1 MKQLLSPSINIKL
14 LIAVLFIAIQSTAQP
29 KIIIGENGKS
39 YYYIYINSSAPKSVK
54 AAADDL
60 KLYINKASGLSLK
73 IVSGDRTPSGNYISI
88 GSTTALKASGINTT
102 GIYSDGFRIT
112 TKDKNLFIFGNDTP
126 DGNVNSLG
134 GRSNGTANGV
144 YTFLENYL
152 GIKWLMPG
160 EAGEYIPK
168 TEIVAIP
175 AINILESSP
184 FLYRHEPHI
193 GNGELPEEWAGRM
206 KLGKVSFPQYNHAWE
221 KTIPASL
228 YDEHPTWFAQINGK
242 HLPPGERY
250 KLETTNPE
258 LVQAYANVIIKEFRK
273 DTSLKWYS
281 LSPSDGINGEV
292 GWSNSKEA
300 LALIEKR
307 VNGKNSRTSLI
318 LKFYNDVAK
327 IVRKEFPDN
336 KLGGYIYADYFY
348 PPSSGIPKMEP
359 NLAFMIATHVSYGYQ
374 LYRKATQVEWE
385 SVVSAW
391 AKSAKEN
398 GFDIYYYD
406 LPTAIMQHNGI
417 VMPPAPEILNFIYP
431 RLLKYGFKGAY
442 IYGRPVWPVFG
453 PSNYTIAK
461 MKWNPKLDANKVLS
475 EYYQKAYG
483 NAAAVHVEKLYNKLD
498 SGYKVFYN
506 NHPEANYNLAPA
518 LLKEI
523 YGVIYPQ
530 LEIEMTRALNAKSTD
545 ESQAKRLE
553 QLGKVFYVMH
563 WNLSSLGLLSKNF
576 TASFAKNDAELD
588 ELLTNN
594 KGGLGII
601 TDESNTIISQRVK
614 VEGITDNPGKR
625 KLTNFPTNG
634 SAQLLLYA
642 PADGKVTVTY
652 NKFNSL
658 GEFVRYSLLES
669 DGKFIKSGALREGRK
684 IEFVAKK
691 GKSYLVDMVN
701 RRTAMDLSVE
711 GAYIAYKTNRDKSKG
726 FRIPLEMV
734 KGDNLPMYFYVP
746 AGTGNFGV
754 NMSFAS
760 GVIAKIYSPDGQ
772 EAGEL
777 NTVQT
782 PSSRFT
788 SKQTNATGGFW
799 KIVINKPTDAKNKTV
814 ALMLDEDLPQWF
826 MPEDEGLIRVGK

>member
-1 MKQLLSPSINIKL
+1 LLVV
-14 LIAVLFIAIQSTAQP
+14 VLFITLQSSGQN
-29 KIIIGENGKS
+29 KIIIGQNGKTS
-39 YYYIYINSSAPKSVK
+39 YSIYIDPSAPKTVK
-54 AAADDL
+54 AAASDL
-60 KLYINKASGLSLK
+60 KLYINKASGISLN
-73 IVSGDRTPSGNYISI
+73 IVSGAKAPAANFISVGN
-88 GSTTALKASGINTT
+88 TAALKASALNTN
-102 GIYSDGFRIT
+102 GIYGDGYKIVN
-112 TKDKNLFIFGNDTP
+112 KNNNVFIFGNDTP
-126 DGNVNSLG
+126 DGVVNASG
-134 GRSNGTANGV
+134 GKSNGTANGV
-144 YTFLENYL
+144 YTFLEKYL
-152 GIKWLMPG
+152 GINWLMPG

-168 TEIVAIP
+168 TDIVALP
-175 AINILESSP
+175 AINLSESSP

-193 GNGELPEEWAGRM
+193 GNGELPEEWARRM
-206 KLGKVSFPQYNHAWE
+206 KLGKVSSPEYNHAWE

-228 YDEHPTWFAQINGK
+228 YDEHPSWFAQINGK

-258 LVQAYANVIIKEFRK
+258 LVQAYANVIIETFRK
-273 DTSLKWYS
+273 DSSIKWYS

-307 VNGKNSRTSLI
+307 ANGKNSRTSLI

-327 IVRKEFPDN
+327 IVRKEFPDR

-348 PPSSGIPKMEP
+348 PPAAGIPKLEP
-359 NLAFMIATHVSYGYQ
+359 NLAFMLATNISYGYQ

-385 SVVSAW
+385 AVVSTW
-391 AKSAKEN
+391 AKSAKDN

-417 VMPPAPEILNFIYP
+417 IMPPSPEILNFIYP

-461 MKWNPKLDANKVLS
+461 LKWNPKLDANEVLK

-483 NAAAVHVEKLYNKLD
+483 NAAAIHVEKLYNKLD

-530 LEIEMTRALNAKSTD
+530 LEAEMVSALQVKSKD
-545 ESQAKRLE
+545 EKQALRLE
-553 QLGKVFYVMH
+553 QLGKVFYVMQ
-563 WNLSSLGLLSKNF
+563 WNLSALGLLPKNF
-576 TASFAKNDAELD
+576 KASFASNDAALD
-588 ELLTNN
+588 ELLTGNR
-594 KGGLGII
+594 GALGII
-601 TDESNTIISQRVK
+601 TDEANTIINQFVK
-614 VEGITDNPGKR
+614 VEGVTANPGKR
-625 KLTNFPTNG
+625 NSTNFPTNG

-642 PADGKVTVTY
+642 IADGKITISY

-658 GEFVRYSLLES
+658 GEFVRYSLLEPY
-669 DGKFIKSGALREGRK
+669 GKYIKSGALREGRK
-684 IEFVAKK
+684 IEFEAKK
-691 GKSYLVDMVN
+691 GKSYIVDMVN
-701 RRTAMDLSVE
+701 RRTSMDLSVE
-711 GAYIAYKTNRDKSKG
+711 GAYVAYKTNRDKSKG

-734 KGDNLPMYFYVP
+734 KDDNLPIYFYVP
-746 AGTGNFGV
+746 ANTKNFGV
-754 NMSFAS
+754 NLSFAS
-760 GVIAKIYSPDGQ
+760 GVVAKIYSPDGQ

-788 SKQTNATGGFW
+788 SKQTNTTGGFW
-799 KIVINKPTDAKNKTV
+799 KLVINKPTFCP
-814 ALMLDEDLPQWF
+814 LD
-826 MPEDEGLIRVGK
+826 LITREKVKRI